1 MEDFTLHNEIVAE
14 SDTLMDLLDGIL
26 RISWNNAVNECT
38 IYSASLLEPCLEAFS
53 KIPEVNILIYALL
66 EFLTVKE
73 DKFTWKDD
81 ESLRLVTIEMVISV
95 I

>member
-1 MEDFTLHNEIVAE
+1 MEDLAFHNKIVVI
-14 SDTLMDLLDGIL
+14 SDTLMNLLDGIL
-26 RISWNNAVNECT
+26 RITWNDTVNECT
-38 IYSASLLEPCLEAFS
+38 IYSASLFEPCLEAFS
-53 KIPEVNILIYALL
+53 KIPKVNILIYALL